1 MDGPW
6 DQLGALASSMFENVG
21 FYGIYSWFM
30 LAKLVIPCGKQT

>member
-21 FYGIYSWFM
+21 FMGFIAD
-30 LAKLVIPCGKQT
+30 LC